1 MANKAPIPYAELHA
15 HTNFSFLDGA
25 SPPDELVARA
35 VELGLAGLAAT
46 DHDGLYGSVRFTA
59 AAEEAGLHPVI
70 GTEIGARAPPDGYT
84 LTMGVSSAAISRRLY
99 AIASEMPRSSDSTPG
114 YAAGVSMNAT
124 TGRLNFSASFIAL
137 SALR

>member
-1 MANKAPIPYAELHA
+1 MANHPIPYAELHA

-35 VELGLAGLAAT
+35 VELGLTGLAAT

-70 GTEIGARAPPDGYT
+70 GVEIELGDPAVAGPGSR
-84 LTMGVSSAAISRRLY
+84 SSSRR
-99 AIASEMPRSSDSTPG
+99 
-114 YAAGVSMNAT
+114 GVRGDVRRVGAP
-124 TGRLNFSASFIAL
+124 TGRRAA
-137 SALR
+137 APRRR

>member
-1 MANKAPIPYAELHA
+1 MATTARIPYAELHA

-25 SPPDELVARA
+25 SAPDELVARA

-70 GTEIGARAPPDGYT
+70 GTEIGFRDPAVADPDQVVVPPRRRRRPG
-84 LTMGVSSAAISRRLY
+84 GRPSGASRRD
-99 AIASEMPRSSDSTPG
+99 RR
-114 YAAGVSMNAT
+114 
-124 TGRLNFSASFIAL
+124 GRGCPE
-137 SALR
+137 RG